1 MKKSLAKQI
10 LRGLGIAGAVALA
23 ATSPYF
29 GLSVIKGLKKH
40 NDKKVWRKF
49 YASLDYLNRRG
60 YVRILERDTNKL
72 KVKITKMGEDIVKEL
87 DVDELRLK
95 KQENWDGK
103 WRVVIF
109 DVPVKHNRNRLAFS
123 DKIKELGF
131 VMVQKS
137 VWAYPYECYEELMIL
152 REYFNIERFVSYFE
166 AVEIEDEREWRGRFN
181 LKSR

>member
-1 MKKSLAKQI
+1 M
-10 LRGLGIAGAVALA
+10 AGVVALA

-29 GLSVIKGLKKH
+29 GLNLIRGFKKH
-40 NDKKVWRKF
+40 NDKKAWRKF

-60 YVRILERDTNKL
+60 YVRILERGTNKL
-72 KVKITKMGEDIVKEL
+72 KVKITRMGEDVVREI
-87 DVDELRLK
+87 DVDSLELK
-95 KQENWDGK
+95 KQGNWDGK

-109 DVPVKHNRNRLAFS
+109 DVPVKQNRSRLAFS

-152 REYFNIERFVSYFE
+152 RKYFNVERFVSYFE
-166 AVEIEDEREWRGRFN
+166 ATEIEDEREWRGKFN
-181 LKSR
+181 LKH